1 MQIRSRDA
9 DEAGEGTGDEMQIML
24 PAEEVEEQGRGEEA
38 RRRCC
43 CVRSGTCE
51 LICWVVCSKSIAALQ
66 SITNDTQ
73 DTPRLPTPLS
83 TQSACACGG
92 WMDGWRHVAGCLFCI
107 NVAPNI
113 AAVNT

>member
-9 DEAGEGTGDEMQIML
+9 DEAEEGTGDEMQIML
-24 PAEEVEEQGRGEEA
+24 PAEEEGQRGEKEEA
-38 RRRCC
+38 RRRC

-73 DTPRLPTPLS
+73 DTPLAPSPLLTACLRL
-83 TQSACACGG
+83 
-92 WMDGWRHVAGCLFCI
+92 WRMDGWRHVAGCLFCI